1 MNRKRDFSKIVT
13 KAHENKWGA
22 FSSDY
27 RRVVGSAS
35 ALSTL
40 RKEIGKK
47 KVVYM
52 KVPRMDTYH
61 AFYSVCA

>member
-1 MNRKRDFSKIVT
+1 MNRGRDLSKIIT
-13 KAHENKWGA
+13 KAHENKWVA

-27 RRVVGSAS
+27 RRVVASAS

-40 RKEIGKK
+40 RKEVGKK

-52 KVPRMDTYH
+52 KVPRSDTLW
-61 AFYSVCA
+61 AFS